1 MIAKAFAGIAGT
13 MILVSACMLDSM
25 SNAPIGIFAA
35 GLALLGAALLIDKEV
50 FE

>member
-1 MIAKAFAGIAGT
+1 MITKIIAGVSGT

-25 SNAPIGIFAA
+25 SNAPIGVFAA
-35 GLALLGAALLIDKEV
+35 GVILLAVAVLTNREV